1 MFFIECIVI
10 FLDVIKKHVSFFWM
24 WKIITK
30 SCKTGQPFNLHMQP
44 KEFPYQH
51 GYISIIGRGL
61 VISELYFR
69 AEMSTRAYFSH
80 IIITACVQ
88 T

>member
-1 MFFIECIVI
+1 
-10 FLDVIKKHVSFFWM
+10 
-24 WKIITK
+24 
-30 SCKTGQPFNLHMQP
+30 MQP

-69 AEMSTRAYFSH
+69 AEMSTGAYFSH